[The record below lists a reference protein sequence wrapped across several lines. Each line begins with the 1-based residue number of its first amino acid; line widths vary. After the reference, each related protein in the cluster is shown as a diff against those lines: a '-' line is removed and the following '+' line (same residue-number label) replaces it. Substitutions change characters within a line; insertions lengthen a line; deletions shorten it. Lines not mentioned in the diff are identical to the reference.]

1 MVSAWAQME
10 VASVNLGDE
19 RLDARLAILLSSLGD
34 RPNLSIPAACGGH
47 AEMQAAYRFFDN
59 PKTTLEKI
67 LSPHYQQTLQR
78 MSTQE
83 VVLLVQDSSEIELNR
98 QEVIG

>member
-47 AEMQAAYRFFDN
+47 AE
-59 PKTTLEKI
+59 
-67 LSPHYQQTLQR
+67 
-78 MSTQE
+78 
-83 VVLLVQDSSEIELNR
+83 R
-98 QEVIG
+98 QEVIGAGELDGSRRGVLLHLMEAFTADGTPLGVLQTQSDSGVSDASDSR